1 MRFRNTPSSY
11 AWPAQLLHWS
21 VAALIVTQF
30 VLAKLAERADDNEAK
45 LAQLA
50 LLANHKSVGITILG
64 LALLR
69 VCWRFISPP
78 PALPT
83 AMPGWQIWA
92 SKLSHAVLYVL
103 LFLLPISGWLMSSAS
118 AYTVSWFGLFELP
131 DLVAPSKALKELLI
145 DAHHL
150 LGKALFIIALLHIA
164 AALKHHF
171 VDKDDIL
178 KRMISY
184 ASFTVFAVLLTSTL
198 WSFATVDT
206 NKRAAVE
213 TPSMPKAVVEEPQ
226 AGLPEAVA
234 DEPQVIVPEAVAEKP
249 QEIVSTAAVE
259 ESTEK
264 ADENRLYA
272 WDIDYE
278 ASSIEFTAEQA
289 GAKFSG
295 VWPAWRAEMFFDA
308 DALTQSKFDV
318 RIDVSKVDTRDEE
331 RDVTLEEPEWFYS
344 QKFPE
349 AKFLTGEFKKNSD
362 GTFMA
367 ASTLTIKGF
376 GAPVKFNFSVEE
388 SAEKKILTGNA
399 RLDRL
404 SLKVGTGEWTDLE
417 NVGQYVDVKVRV
429 EASLSG
435 AQQ

>member
-1 MRFRNTPSSY
+1 MRFRNTASSY

-30 VLAKLAERADDNEAK
+30 VLAKLAERAEDDDEK
-45 LAQLA
+45 LTQLA
-50 LLANHKSVGITILG
+50 LLANHKSVGITILM

-83 AMPGWQIWA
+83 AMPGWQILA
-92 SKLSHAVLYVL
+92 SKLSHGLLYGL

-118 AYTVSWFGLFELP
+118 AYTVSWFTLFELP
-131 DLVAPSKALKELLI
+131 DLVAPSKALKNILI

-150 LGKALFIIALLHIA
+150 FGEALFIVAVLHIA

-184 ASFTVFAVLLTSTL
+184 ASLGVFALLLTSTL

-206 NKRAAVE
+206 NRSATAESTAASAFSASEIVG
-213 TPSMPKAVVEEPQ
+213 EEPQ
-226 AGLPEAVA
+226 DTVTTETAQSAENA
-234 DEPQVIVPEAVAEKP
+234 DE
-249 QEIVSTAAVE
+249 SSLAAW
-259 ESTEK
+259 
-264 ADENRLYA
+264 N
-272 WDIDYE
+272 IDYE

-295 VWPAWRAEMFFDA
+295 VWPAWRADMFFDA
-308 DALTQSKFDV
+308 DALAQSEFDV

-331 RDVTLEEPEWFYS
+331 RDATLAEPEWFYPE
-344 QKFPE
+344 KFPE
-349 AKFLTGEFKKNSD
+349 ARFLTSEFKKNQDS
-362 GTFMA
+362 TFTA

-376 GAPVKFNFSVEE
+376 GVPVKFNFNVEE
-388 SAEKKILTGNA
+388 SAEKKVLTGSA

-417 NVGQYVDVKVRV
+417 NIGQYVDVKVRV
-429 EASLSG
+429 EASLSA
-435 AQQ
+435 AQQQ